1 MVNVG
6 RKNAYQKIKPSMGE
20 AAGGYMG
27 IGRAG
32 ACPTRA
38 VVMEGTNMAH
48 LSSPALPRAPPSLWL
63 PSVAALKEANEVS
76 QHRAAI

>member
-48 LSSPALPRAPPSLWL
+48 LSSPALPRAPPSLPL
-63 PSVAALKEANEVS
+63 APLSGCFEGGK
-76 QHRAAI
+76 